1 MIRVHQKRHGGFI
14 IWITGIDRRCGSA
27 GRTFEED
34 EELEAPEAD
43 SSADESPPETTA
55 PDKEL
60 SELLALSGEEL

>member
-1 MIRVHQKRHGGFI
+1 MLEE
-14 IWITGIDRRCGSA
+14 
-27 GRTFEED
+27 TFEEN

>member
-1 MIRVHQKRHGGFI
+1 MIEDVEVLEE
-14 IWITGIDRRCGSA
+14 
-27 GRTFEED
+27 TFEED